1 MRPEDVIKLVNAD
14 PFTPFRIAIRDGR
27 MFDVL
32 NTSMIKVGR
41 ERVFLFT
48 PHPRLVV
55 RGGSLLRSP
64 RLCVSYCQ
72 RGTTRWTSDTWCG

>member
-48 PHPRLVV
+48 PHPRLADVFDHFDIV
-55 RGGSLLRSP
+55 SLAYILSIEPIENKRSA
-64 RLCVSYCQ
+64 
-72 RGTTRWTSDTWCG
+72 